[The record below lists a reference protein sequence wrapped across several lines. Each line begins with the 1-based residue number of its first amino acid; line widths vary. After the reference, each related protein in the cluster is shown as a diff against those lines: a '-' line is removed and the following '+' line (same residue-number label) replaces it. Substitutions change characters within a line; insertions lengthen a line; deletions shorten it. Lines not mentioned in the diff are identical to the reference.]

1 MSQARVRAVQPHDHG
16 ALLALNNAHAT
27 ELSLLD
33 AEGLAAL
40 LQLAW
45 HARLVAPAD
54 GLLIALDQ
62 GAAYAN
68 PNFAWMAQ
76 RFARF
81 AYIDRIVIATH
92 AQRRG
97 LARQLY
103 GELIHAARAAAQP
116 RLVCEVNLL
125 PPNPASLALHLQ
137 LGFLP
142 VGDALL
148 GNGKHVQ
155 YFEKLL

>member
-1 MSQARVRAVQPHDHG
+1 MHTSQVRAVQLHDHP

-33 AEGLAAL
+33 ADALAAL

-45 HARLVAPAD
+45 HARIVAPAD

-62 GAAYAN
+62 SAAYAN

-81 AYIDRIVIATH
+81 VYIDRIVIAAH
-92 AQRRG
+92 AQGHG

-103 GELIHAARAAAQP
+103 DDLIRLARAAAQP

-142 VGDALL
+142 IGDALL
-148 GNGKHVQ
+148 ANGKHVQ
-155 YFEKLL
+155 YLEKLL

>member
-1 MSQARVRAVQPHDHG
+1 MSQAHVRAVQRDDHR

-33 AEGLAAL
+33 ADGLADL

-45 HARLVAPAD
+45 HARIVAPAD

-62 GAAYAN
+62 RAVYAN
-68 PNFAWMAQ
+68 PNFAWMAR

-81 AYIDRIVIATH
+81 VYIDRIVIAAH
-92 AQRRG
+92 AHRRG

-103 GELIHAARAAAQP
+103 DELIHVARAAAQP
-116 RLVCEVNLL
+116 RLVCEVNLV

-137 LGFLP
+137 LGFRP
-142 VGDALL
+142 IGNALL

-155 YFEKLL
+155 YLEKLL

>member
-1 MSQARVRAVQPHDHG
+1 MSQARVRAVQRHDHS

-81 AYIDRIVIATH
+81 VYIDRIVIAAH
-92 AQRRG
+92 AQGRG

-103 GELIHAARAAAQP
+103 DGLIHAAGAAGQP
-116 RLVCEVNLL
+116 RLVCEVNLV
-125 PPNPASLALHLQ
+125 PPNPASLAMHLQ

-155 YFEKLL
+155 YLEKRL

>member
-1 MSQARVRAVQPHDHG
+1 MSQAHVRAVQRHDHS

-81 AYIDRIVIATH
+81 VYIDRIVIAAH
-92 AQRRG
+92 AQGRG

-103 GELIHAARAAAQP
+103 DELIHTARAASQP
-116 RLVCEVNLL
+116 CLVCEVNLL

-142 VGDALL
+142 IGDAML

-155 YFEKLL
+155 YLEKLL